1 MKQPLF
7 GKNLRE
13 LSEIAGELSF
23 PSYTAGQMA
32 GWLYRKQVSSVDA
45 MTDLPVKFRN
55 MLNERYTV
63 GCSDAVSV
71 QVSKDGTRKYLFP
84 VSDGRMVETVYI
96 PEDRRATLCLSSQA
110 GCRMACRFC
119 FTGKQGLNGNLTS
132 TDILNQLRS
141 LPERA
146 STSNLVFMGM
156 GEPLDN
162 MEEVMRSLDIL
173 TSDYGY
179 GWSPKRITVS
189 TVGILPA
196 LKRFMEHT
204 RCHLAVSLHHPG
216 HEERKRLIPVENRYP
231 VKEIVALLKTFDLN
245 RQRRISFEYLM
256 LSGVNDSQQ
265 EAREVVRLLSS
276 LRCRVNLIPFHAGAN
291 SEFIPSGRNVIQAFA
306 EILQQKGMIVTI
318 RQSRGFDIA
327 AACGMLTAAKQ
338 WP

>member
-32 GWLYRKQVSSVDA
+32 GWLYRKQVSSVDG

-63 GCSDAVSV
+63 GCNEATTV
-71 QVSKDGTRKYLFP
+71 QVSNDGTKKYLFP
-84 VSDGRMVETVYI
+84 VSDGKKVETVYI
-96 PEDRRATLCLSSQA
+96 PEDNRATLCLSSQV

-119 FTGKQGLNGNLTS
+119 LTGKQGMNGNLTS

-141 LPERA
+141 LPEKDLPTR
-146 STSNLVFMGM
+146 LVFMGM

-162 MEEVMRSLDIL
+162 MEEVMKSLEIL

-196 LKRFMEHT
+196 LRRFMEHC
-204 RCHLAVSLHHPG
+204 RCHLAVSLHHPR
-216 HEERKRLIPVENRYP
+216 HEDRKRLIPVENKYP
-231 VKEIVALLKTFDLN
+231 VKDIVALLKTFDLN
-245 RQRRISFEYLM
+245 RQRRVSFEYLM

-265 EAREVVRLLSS
+265 EAREVVRLLSG
-276 LRCRVNLIPFHAGAN
+276 LRCRVNLIPFHAGAD
-291 SEFIPSGRNVIQAFA
+291 SEFIPSNRNVIQAFA
-306 EILQQKGMIVTI
+306 ETLQQKGMTVTL

-327 AACGMLTAAKQ
+327 AACGMLTTAKDK
-338 WP
+338 